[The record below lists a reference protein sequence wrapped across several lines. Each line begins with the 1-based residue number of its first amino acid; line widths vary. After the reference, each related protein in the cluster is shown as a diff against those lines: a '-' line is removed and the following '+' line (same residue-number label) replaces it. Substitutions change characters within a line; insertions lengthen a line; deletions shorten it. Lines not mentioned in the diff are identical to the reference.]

1 MNDIALIT
9 RPLLAHT
16 IEDTSKI
23 EYPVFATPKLDGI
36 RTLIVNGKCL
46 SRSFKAIPNDY
57 IRTKLEK
64 DLGHLTLDGELILPG
79 KEFNEISSAIMT
91 KDGEP
96 EFEYH
101 VFDIITDKGLDEAYC
116 NRMSY
121 LSAVSLPEYVIKVLP
136 TPMFC
141 LEDLTL
147 ATQSAIDSGY
157 EGLMIRRKDSKYKC
171 GRSTEKQGILGKIK
185 LFKDSEARIVGI
197 EELMVNNNPVT
208 EDEFGLA
215 KRSSH
220 KVNLV
225 GSGTLGSL
233 ELEDIYSGIRFSIGT
248 GFTSAQREQ
257 LWVEKNNLLSKIIKY
272 KYQGEGMVEKPR
284 FPVFL
289 GFRHEDDL

>member
-1 MNDIALIT
+1 MYSAQEEITPPALATKSGTNIIPFLKSSSSIFSRIGILPASTISLALI
-9 RPLLAHT
+9 PH
-16 IEDTSKI
+16 
-23 EYPVFATPKLDGI
+23 
-36 RTLIVNGKCL
+36 
-46 SRSFKAIPNDY
+46 
-57 IRTKLEK
+57 
-64 DLGHLTLDGELILPG
+64 
-79 KEFNEISSAIMT
+79 
-91 KDGEP
+91 
-96 EFEYH
+96 
-101 VFDIITDKGLDEAYC
+101 
-116 NRMSY
+116 